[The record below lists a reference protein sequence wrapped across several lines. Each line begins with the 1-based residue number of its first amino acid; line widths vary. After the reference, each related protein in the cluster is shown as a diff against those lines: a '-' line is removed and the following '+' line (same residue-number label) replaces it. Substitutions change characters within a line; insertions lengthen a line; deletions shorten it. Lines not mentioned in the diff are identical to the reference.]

1 MSKARSATSFQSGAS
16 SSGFWGGMT
25 VGRAA
30 LPFLAT
36 RLGEFRAVIFFIC
49 VVVALQLLF
58 WLVPSLIV
66 SAVAVAFLGLF
77 MGPVWGTSMVLVAK
91 IMPRDLHVGSIGF
104 ATAFGGSGGAV
115 FPFMVGA
122 IVQKR
127 GVKSLQ
133 PVITAL
139 LVVIG
144 GLWYWLPRVGSKDHG
159 ERNEGEGGREAG
171 ENGERN
177 DSAVSH

>member
-1 MSKARSATSFQSGAS
+1 MTKVRSASSFQSGAS

-36 RLGEFRAVIFFIC
+36 RMGEFRAVILCLC
-49 VVVALQLLF
+49 VVVALQLIF
-58 WLVPSLIV
+58 WLVPSLVV
-66 SAVAVAFLGLF
+66 SAVAVALLGMF
-77 MGPVWGTSMVLVAK
+77 MGPLWSTSMVLVAK

-122 IVQKR
+122 IAQRR

-133 PVITAL
+133 PVVTAL
-139 LVVIG
+139 LLAIG
-144 GLWYWLPRVGSKDHG
+144 ALWCWLPRAGRKDHD
-159 ERNEGEGGREAG
+159 ESEGRKEG
-171 ENGERN
+171 N
-177 DSAVSH
+177 DTAVSH